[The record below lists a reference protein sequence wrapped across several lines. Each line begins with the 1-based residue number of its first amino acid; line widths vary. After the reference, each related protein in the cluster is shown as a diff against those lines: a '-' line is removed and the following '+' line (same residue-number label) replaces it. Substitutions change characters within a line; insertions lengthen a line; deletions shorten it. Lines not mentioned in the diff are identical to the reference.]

1 MFLPYLRS
9 SAHPP
14 TLNDILTLQSPVVT
28 CTAQCSLYVPH
39 SGHYMYRTLVTI
51 CTAQWS
57 QHLPHSSHY
66 MYRTVVIMNRTVVTI
81 CTAQLLQ
88 HVPHSGHYVPHSGHY
103 MYRTVVTTCTAQW
116 SLCTAQWSPYVPPAL
131 STQCIYVFCV
141 DLRTNWGNFLHGFNI
156 AVNFC
161 ASGKADC
168 DMTMGMDGAC
178 KGRASGRDLA
188 TFKQTN
194 KRFLDYR
201 RNIWQTSTVTR
212 FCFQALVSEWVSQSY
227 TYTARLHTALYEL
240 HNIAKCRLVQRSW
253 NLRPKCVEVLSA
265 FALTLTAGKSCSSC

>member
-88 HVPHSGHYVPHSGHY
+88 HVPHSGHYVPHSGHH
-103 MYRTVVTTCTAQW
+103 MYRQHCPHSVFMCFVWIWEQTEGISCTALILQLTFVLLVKLIVIW
-116 SLCTAQWSPYVPPAL
+116 RWVWMGLAREGQAVETWQL
-131 STQCIYVFCV
+131 S
-141 DLRTNWGNFLHGFNI
+141 N
-156 AVNFC
+156 
-161 ASGKADC
+161 
-168 DMTMGMDGAC
+168 
-178 KGRASGRDLA
+178 
-188 TFKQTN
+188 KQTN
-194 KRFLDYR
+194 VF
-201 RNIWQTSTVTR
+201 
-212 FCFQALVSEWVSQSY
+212 
-227 TYTARLHTALYEL
+227 
-240 HNIAKCRLVQRSW
+240 
-253 NLRPKCVEVLSA
+253 
-265 FALTLTAGKSCSSC
+265 